1 MNFCSQLKQTL
12 YFAICERK
20 MSTESQNQFTLLI
33 PHADKLVS
41 LGIISLTK
49 HRLLLIFKKTLK

>member
-33 PHADKLVS
+33 PHANKLVS
-41 LGIISLTK
+41 LGIIS
-49 HRLLLIFKKTLK
+49 